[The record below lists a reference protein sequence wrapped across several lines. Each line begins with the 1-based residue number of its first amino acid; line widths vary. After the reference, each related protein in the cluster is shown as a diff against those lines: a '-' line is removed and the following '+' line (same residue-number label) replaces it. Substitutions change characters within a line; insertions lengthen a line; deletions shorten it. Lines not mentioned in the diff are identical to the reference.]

1 MMGCPRFRTFRFLRQ
16 RQRCSRAGNRTVG
29 PESGHVLQ
37 RLEREDLDDLP
48 RRLGLEDGLFLGEG
62 VDALARLGRR
72 LLDDLDLHQAGDG
85 EEAGA
90 AASDVLL
97 DLLVE
102 RIEDRLDLLL
112 GELRLLGDAGEQ
124 LGLGGG
130 LHSSGGGG
138 GLFGHEK
145 APWWWVQRPLL
156 SARNAK
162 TEKGMKA
169 LRALFSAVFR
179 CFLITRGLWAPAY
192 SGLRPTRRGVDAR
205 ETTVEAR

>member
-72 LLDDLDLHQAGDG
+72 LLDDLDLHQAGGG

-90 AASDVLL
+90 AGSDGLL

-102 RIEDRLDLLL
+102 RIEARINLLL
-112 GELRLLGDAGEQ
+112 AEVGCLADVGDG
-124 LGLGGG
+124 LGLRGALHWGGREG
-130 LHSSGGGG
+130 L
-138 GLFGHEK
+138 LRYAE
-145 APWWWVQRPLL
+145 ARRWALRCPVL
-156 SARNAK
+156 SARYA
-162 TEKGMKA
+162 
-169 LRALFSAVFR
+169 RAERGSDASEGLFWAVVR
-179 CFLITRGLWAPAY
+179 C
-192 SGLRPTRRGVDAR
+192 
-205 ETTVEAR
+205 